1 MNNTHKNINKFIR
14 LHAYLQEPY
23 IILRK
28 TIRKLK

>member
-14 LHAYLQEPY
+14 LHAYLQEPH

-28 TIRKLK
+28 LK